1 MAKNLLYKALIVVL
15 FLASGTASAF
25 AQKRTVKG
33 TVTDSEGPMVGV
45 SVVLRDPPFDGVST
59 DLNGRFELT
68 VPDEKAVIVFSFIGY
83 RTEERVVGT
92 QTEIQVVLEPEVALL
107 DEVVVVGYGTQTKSH
122 LTGSIAKLDGET
134 LADRPVSDLT
144 TALQG
149 QIPGLQ
155 VNNTTSEVGVAPQ
168 LRVRGTGSISADSS
182 PLIVVDGF
190 PGTMSLADINPADV
204 RSIEILKDA
213 ASAAIYGSRA
223 ANGVI
228 LVTTKSGQTE
238 RPRYSVKL
246 YHGIKW
252 AYQLHDLLTATEY
265 AALQRFEESVGGP
278 AAKAQD
284 RAAAWV
290 ESNMGATDWQRE
302 GLRDA
307 ANITNVQFSVSGGKK
322 DIRYYTSASWTRD
335 QAIML
340 QNEVQKVTFRSKLDA
355 KLSPIVNIGVNVSA
369 NYQKGSRP
377 RNNFIDFYRTPS
389 FLPVKHNDWSTAFT
403 GGYTGFARGS
413 HFSKIT
419 TPTGAPDEYG
429 NPTWDKEVSPFSS
442 ANNNPKSVMA
452 NTTRWN
458 EKFSGTG
465 NVFLTI
471 DLAKGLQFKTSNG
484 FNVRYSPSYSYANVN
499 ATKDGTP
506 SEATFGSTFF
516 VDLLSENTLNYHQTF
531 GKHDL
536 EVLAGYTAQSTR
548 HQTVYMT
555 ATGFATDNI
564 HTLNAGTI
572 YELASSG
579 NGISAGTGT
588 YRYPDKILQSALGRV
603 NYSFDGK
610 YLLSASLRA
619 DISSLFTKGNRVA
632 WFPSVSVGWRM
643 SEEPWL
649 RDSRWISNL
658 KLRASYG
665 VTGNNAVPHQASLAL
680 LGNKNYVTGTG
691 NGSLTPGI
699 ADTSTT
705 QSNDAITWEQTD
717 EYNVGL
723 DWGMFDNRISLAVD
737 AYYSVT
743 RALLFEQPTQSFTG
757 YTSQWNNIGKVR
769 NSGVEVQL
777 DTYQIRRKKFEW
789 STHLNFSLSRNKL
802 LEIGGEKQVITLG
815 ERNESYIARVGDPLI
830 QFYGFK
836 TMGIWNNTEEI
847 AANPHFAQ
855 DVPGG
860 LRIVDTNND
869 GQLTDADRV
878 PLGNPYPDF
887 TWGMTNRFRI
897 GSFDISFLL
906 QGVQGVTLLNGD
918 VYYNETHKYNWSYM
932 KNRWVS
938 DTHRGDGKT
947 PYAKNG
953 YDIMLT
959 DFPLQNGSYLCLRD
973 FTVGYTLPKKVA
985 KKLHLRS
992 LRIYATGQNL
1002 FYLWSDDYKGVNPE
1016 SRMTSSQYSSPMI
1029 SGYQRGG
1036 FPLTSTVT
1044 CGLDINF

>member
-335 QAIML
+335 QGIML

-403 GGYTGFARGS
+403 GGYTGLRVVATSRRS
-413 HFSKIT
+413 PRRRVL
-419 TPTGAPDEYG
+419 PT
-429 NPTWDKEVSPFSS
+429 S
-442 ANNNPKSVMA
+442 MA
-452 NTTRWN
+452 TR
-458 EKFSGTG
+458 
-465 NVFLTI
+465 
-471 DLAKGLQFKTSNG
+471 
-484 FNVRYSPSYSYANVN
+484 
-499 ATKDGTP
+499 
-506 SEATFGSTFF
+506 
-516 VDLLSENTLNYHQTF
+516 
-531 GKHDL
+531 
-536 EVLAGYTAQSTR
+536 
-548 HQTVYMT
+548 
-555 ATGFATDNI
+555 
-564 HTLNAGTI
+564 
-572 YELASSG
+572 
-579 NGISAGTGT
+579 
-588 YRYPDKILQSALGRV
+588 
-603 NYSFDGK
+603 
-610 YLLSASLRA
+610 
-619 DISSLFTKGNRVA
+619 
-632 WFPSVSVGWRM
+632 
-643 SEEPWL
+643 
-649 RDSRWISNL
+649 
-658 KLRASYG
+658 
-665 VTGNNAVPHQASLAL
+665 
-680 LGNKNYVTGTG
+680 
-691 NGSLTPGI
+691 PGI
-699 ADTSTT
+699 
-705 QSNDAITWEQTD
+705 
-717 EYNVGL
+717 
-723 DWGMFDNRISLAVD
+723 
-737 AYYSVT
+737 
-743 RALLFEQPTQSFTG
+743 
-757 YTSQWNNIGKVR
+757 
-769 NSGVEVQL
+769 
-777 DTYQIRRKKFEW
+777 RR
-789 STHLNFSLSRNKL
+789 
-802 LEIGGEKQVITLG
+802 
-815 ERNESYIARVGDPLI
+815 
-830 QFYGFK
+830 
-836 TMGIWNNTEEI
+836 
-847 AANPHFAQ
+847 
-855 DVPGG
+855 
-860 LRIVDTNND
+860 
-869 GQLTDADRV
+869 
-878 PLGNPYPDF
+878 
-887 TWGMTNRFRI
+887 
-897 GSFDISFLL
+897 
-906 QGVQGVTLLNGD
+906 
-918 VYYNETHKYNWSYM
+918 
-932 KNRWVS
+932 
-938 DTHRGDGKT
+938 
-947 PYAKNG
+947 
-953 YDIMLT
+953 
-959 DFPLQNGSYLCLRD
+959 
-973 FTVGYTLPKKVA
+973 
-985 KKLHLRS
+985 
-992 LRIYATGQNL
+992 
-1002 FYLWSDDYKGVNPE
+1002 
-1016 SRMTSSQYSSPMI
+1016 
-1029 SGYQRGG
+1029 
-1036 FPLTSTVT
+1036 
-1044 CGLDINF
+1044 

>member
-15 FLASGTASAF
+15 LIVCGTTSAL
-25 AQKRTVKG
+25 AQKRIVKG

-45 SVVLRDPPFDGVST
+45 SVVLRDPPYDGVST
-59 DLNGRFELT
+59 DLNGRFQVA
-68 VPDEKAVIVFSFIGY
+68 VPDEKAVLVFSFIGY
-83 RTEERVVGT
+83 RTIEIPVGA
-92 QTEIQVVLEPEVALL
+92 QTEINLVMEAEVAQL
-107 DEVVVVGYGTQTKSH
+107 DEVIVVGYGTQTKSH
-122 LTGSIAKLDGET
+122 LTGSIAKLDGEA

-155 VNNTTSEVGVAPQ
+155 VNNITSEVGVAPQ

-190 PGTMSLADINPADV
+190 PGSMTLADINPSDV
-204 RSIEILKDA
+204 HSIEVLKDA

-228 LVTTKSGQTE
+228 LVTTKSGQIE

-265 AALQRFEESVGGP
+265 AALQLFEESVGGP

-284 RAAAWV
+284 RAAAWI
-290 ESNMGATDWQRE
+290 EKNLGATDWQRE

-307 ANITNVQFSVSGGKK
+307 TSITNIQFSVSGGKK
-322 DIRYYTSASWTRD
+322 DMRYYSSASYTRD
-335 QAIML
+335 QGIML
-340 QNEVQKVTFRSKLDA
+340 QNEVQKVTFRTKFDA
-355 KLSPIVNIGVNVSA
+355 KLSKSVNFGVNVSA
-369 NYQKGSRP
+369 NYQKASRP

-452 NTTRWN
+452 NTTRWS
-458 EKFSGTG
+458 EKFAGSGT
-465 NVFLTI
+465 VFLTI
-471 DLAKGLQFKTSNG
+471 DIAKGLQFKTSNG

-506 SEATFGSTFF
+506 SEATFGSQLYI
-516 VDLLSENTLNYHQTF
+516 DLLTENTLNYHQTF
-531 GKHDL
+531 GKHDVEL
-536 EVLAGYTAQSTR
+536 LAGYTAQSTR
-548 HQTVYMT
+548 LQTVYMT

-632 WFPSVSVGWRM
+632 WFPSIALGWRM
-643 SEEPWL
+643 SEESWL

-680 LGNKNYVTGTG
+680 LGNMNYVTGSG
-691 NGSLTPGI
+691 NGTLTPGI
-699 ADTSTT
+699 ADTSST
-705 QSNDAITWEQTD
+705 QSNDKITWEQTD
-717 EYNVGL
+717 EFNVGL
-723 DWGMFDNRISLAVD
+723 DWGVLDNRISLALD

-789 STHLNFSLSRNKL
+789 STHINFALSRNKL

-906 QGVQGVTLLNGD
+906 QGVQGVTVLNGD

-959 DFPLQNGSYLCLRD
+959 DFPLQDASYLCLRD

-985 KKLHLRS
+985 KKMHLRS
-992 LRIYATGQNL
+992 LRVYATGQNL

-1016 SRMTSSQYSSPMI
+1016 SRMTSSQYASPMI

-1044 CGLDINF
+1044 FGLDINF

>member
-15 FLASGTASAF
+15 LFVTAATSAF

-59 DLNGRFELT
+59 DINGRFELA
-68 VPDEKAVIVFSFIGY
+68 VPDDKAVLVFSFIGY

-92 QTEIQVVLEPEVALL
+92 QTEMQIQMEPEVAQL

-155 VNNTTSEVGVAPQ
+155 VNNITSEVGVAPQ

-190 PGTMSLADINPADV
+190 PGTMTLADINPADV

-228 LVTTKSGQTE
+228 LVTTKSGQAE

-284 RAAAWV
+284 RAAAWI
-290 ESNMGATDWQRE
+290 ESNLGATDWQRE

-307 ANITNVQFSVSGGKK
+307 ASITNVQFSVSGGKK

-335 QAIML
+335 QGIML
-340 QNEVQKVTFRSKLDA
+340 QNEVQKVTFRTKLDA
-355 KLSPIVNIGVNVSA
+355 KLSRIVNFGVNVSA

-413 HFSKIT
+413 HFSKIS

-465 NVFLTI
+465 NIFLTI

-499 ATKDGTP
+499 ATKDGVP
-506 SEATFGSTFF
+506 SEATFGSSLY
-516 VDLLSENTLNYHQTF
+516 VDLLSENTLNYHQNF
-531 GKHDL
+531 GKHDVEL
-536 EVLAGYTAQSTR
+536 LAGYTAQSTR
-548 HQTVYMT
+548 LQTVFMT

-579 NGISAGTGT
+579 NGISDGTGT
-588 YRYPDKILQSALGRV
+588 YRYPDKVLQSALARA

-632 WFPSVSVGWRM
+632 WFPSVSVGWRL

-680 LGNKNYVTGTG
+680 LGNMNYVTGAG
-691 NGSLTPGI
+691 NGTLAPGI
-699 ADTSTT
+699 ADTSST
-705 QSNDAITWEQTD
+705 QSNEEITWEQTD

-723 DWGMFDNRISLAVD
+723 DWGIVDNRISLAVD

-757 YTSQWNNIGKVR
+757 YTQQWNNIGKVR
-769 NSGVEVQL
+769 NSGVEIQL
-777 DTYQIRRKKFEW
+777 DTYQIRRKNFEW
-789 STHLNFSLSRNKL
+789 STHINLSLSRNKL

-815 ERNESYIARVGDPLI
+815 ERNESYIARVGEPLI

-860 LRIVDTNND
+860 LRIVDTNKD
-869 GQLTDADRV
+869 GLLSDADRV

-906 QGVQGVTLLNGD
+906 QGVQGVTVLNGD
-918 VYYNETHKYNWSYM
+918 VYYNETHKYNWNYM

-947 PYAKNG
+947 PYAKSG

-959 DFPLQNGSYLCLRD
+959 DFPLQDGSYLCLRD

-985 KKLHLRS
+985 KKMHLRS
-992 LRIYATGQNL
+992 LRLYATGQNL

-1044 CGLDINF
+1044 FGLDINF